1 MNGLRPP
8 KTTNYR
14 SNINQKTMQSWRGKI
29 KTRKSLVNRFWEGLG
44 PHLGR
49 VWDGLGR
56 VLDALGR
63 LLVVSGAFKIEVLFK
78 QLSKLDSKK
87 ALGSI
92 LEGFGEAFGK
102 VSEGFWNIQIISVFF

>member
-1 MNGLRPP
+1 MNGLRPSKITKYP
-8 KTTNYR
+8 

-29 KTRKSLVNRFWEGLG
+29 KTRKSLVNLFWEGLG

-49 VWDGLGR
+49 VWEGLGR

-78 QLSKLDSKK
+78 QLSKLDSKRT
-87 ALGSI
+87 LGLI
-92 LEGFGEAFGK
+92 LEGFGEAFGR
-102 VSEGFWNIQIISVFF
+102 VSGDFGRV

>member
-1 MNGLRPP
+1 MQALNN
-8 KTTNYR
+8 KTKVENLLFEK
-14 SNINQKTMQSWRGKI
+14 N
-29 KTRKSLVNRFWEGLG
+29 WEGLG

-49 VWDGLGR
+49 VWDGLECL
-56 VLDALGR
+56 LDALGR

-78 QLSKLDSKK
+78 QLSKLDSKR

-102 VSEGFWNIQIISVFF
+102 VSGDFGRV

>member
-1 MNGLRPP
+1 
-8 KTTNYR
+8 
-14 SNINQKTMQSWRGKI
+14 MQSWSGKI
-29 KTRKSLVNRFWEGLG
+29 KTKKSLVHWFWEGLG

-56 VLDALGR
+56 LLDALGR
-63 LLVVSGAFKIEVLFK
+63 LLVVSGAFKFEVLFK
-78 QLSKLDSKK
+78 QLSKLDSKR

-102 VSEGFWNIQIISVFF
+102 VSEDFGKV